1 MDKLYNKLI
10 NADGDASGAEGEW
23 ATKRNFYMLW
33 LEFLRLS
40 PSYELARR
48 YRMGELQDEALP
60 ADFDTVLAVYD
71 DLGDVRHIGF
81 QDWWRER
88 GLRVFGYIG
97 QRPDMKRIDT
107 LSNKR
112 YRKASERVQAY
123 IDTEWTRQGQPNAML
138 VSIPLGLSKSQ
149 ISRRLNKFV
158 ERYSDQFRVLP
169 EPVAKY
175 PMKTKRLRP
184 YALFRYMFVVWV
196 RCFKPRIPL
205 WRLGVIAKVS
215 ETYSPELEGMGRV
228 PRGEKVYDRAV
239 LAAITSRALSRG
251 FALAENAA
259 RGKFPEY
266 GMPEHGLKPDIHE
279 LCKRIR
285 DKIQR
290 DKKAKR
296 EADKAKRAAQE
307 AAAAAQQESATE
319 TSA

>member
-1 MDKLYNKLI
+1 MEKFYNKLI
-10 NADGDASGAEGEW
+10 NEDGGASDAEGEW
-23 ATKRNFYMLW
+23 ATKRPFYMLW
-33 LEFLRLS
+33 LEFLRVS

-60 ADFDTVLAVYD
+60 EDFDTVLAVYD
-71 DLGDVRHIGF
+71 DLGDVRYIGF

-97 QRPDMKRIDT
+97 QRPNMKRIDT
-107 LSNKR
+107 LSHKR

-123 IDTEWTRQGQPNAML
+123 IDAEWTRQGQPNAML

-149 ISRRLNKFV
+149 ISRRLNKLV
-158 ERYSDQFRVLP
+158 ERYSDQMRVLP

-184 YALFRYMFVVWV
+184 YALFRYLFVVWF
-196 RCFKPRIPL
+196 RCFMPRVPL
-205 WRLGVIAKVS
+205 WRIGVRAKIS
-215 ETYSPELEGMGRV
+215 DTYSPELAGMGRV

-251 FALAENAA
+251 YALAENAA
-259 RGKFPEY
+259 RGKFPDYE
-266 GMPEHGLKPDIHE
+266 MPEHGMKPNVHE
-279 LCKRIR
+279 VSARILS
-285 DKIQR
+285 KIQR

-296 EADKAKRAAQE
+296 EAEKAKRAAQ

-319 TSA
+319 TNA